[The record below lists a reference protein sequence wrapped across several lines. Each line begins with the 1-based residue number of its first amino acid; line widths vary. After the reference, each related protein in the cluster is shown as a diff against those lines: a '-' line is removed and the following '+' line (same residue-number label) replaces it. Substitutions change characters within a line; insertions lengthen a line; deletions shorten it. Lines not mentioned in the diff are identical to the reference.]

1 MNMYQQ
7 LIKDRQEAANAA
19 GLAIKTLIE
28 KHDEL
33 DGGERYHW
41 ITQYGNKMVE
51 VQRLEQILGLM
62 GGKVPP
68 VHHPY

>member
-7 LIKDRQEAANAA
+7 LIKDRQDAANAA

-28 KHDEL
+28 KNDEIN
-33 DGGERYHW
+33 GVQRRHW
-41 ITQYGNKMVE
+41 ITQYGTKMVE
-51 VQRLEQILGLM
+51 VQRLGQILGLM